1 MIRHETFDRF
11 AIILSSLCALHCI
24 ALPLAASVTP
34 LLMSTVNHGNHIH
47 EFWFHQ
53 FILFFIIP
61 VSLIALVAGFRCHRK
76 IMPMIIG
83 GVGLSIL
90 VTVAL
95 FAETLIHQHLISH
108 TGETTLTII
117 GGVIHAAGHISNVMA
132 TRASHH
138 AQCSTAH

>member
-1 MIRHETFDRF
+1 MIKHETFDRF
-11 AIILSSLCALHCI
+11 AIALSSLCAIHCI
-24 ALPLAASVTP
+24 AFPLAASFTP
-34 LLMSTVNHGNHIH
+34 LLMSTVNHGNHVH

-76 IMPMIIG
+76 TLPMVIG
-83 GVGLSIL
+83 GIGLCIL

-95 FAETLIHQHLISH
+95 FAGPLIQQHLLSH

-117 GGVIHAAGHISNVMA
+117 GGIIHAAGHISNVMA

-138 AQCSTAH
+138 THCSTAH